1 MLVENHRPNYDFT
14 TYSVHGLGKLPDE
27 AEFWLFF
34 LKCPSQKNLKIECF
48 KITYKVLSQLL
59 TYSML
64 LIILVKSYFHV
75 SKVGFS
81 LRLLVHNLQNN
92 SVNPYDHIHNCQVL
106 PIITT
111 SEMLCKCRQ

>member
-1 MLVENHRPNYDFT
+1 MPSTIDQIWILPLTLFMVLENYLMRLNP
-14 TYSVHGLGKLPDE
+14 G
-27 AEFWLFF
+27 FF
-34 LKCPSQKNLKIECF
+34 MKCPSQKNLKIECF
-48 KITYKVLSQLL
+48 KITCKVLSQLL

-64 LIILVKSYFHV
+64 LIILVRSYFHV

-81 LRLLVHNLQNN
+81 LRLSVYNLQNN